1 MEKALVKTDFHFPG
15 QKSVYHGKVRDVY
28 NINDE
33 LLVMVAT
40 DRISAFD
47 VILPKGIPFK
57 GQMLNQIAAKFL
69 DATTDICPNWK
80 VATPDPMVTVGVLCQ
95 GFPVEMIVRGYLCGS
110 AWRAYKSGVR
120 EICGVKLPEGMKEN
134 QKFPEPIITPTTK
147 AEIGEHDAD
156 ISKEEILARGLAT
169 PEEYALLEK
178 YTMELFKRGTQIAA
192 ERGLI
197 LVDTKYEFGK
207 HDGKIYLMDEIHTPD
222 SSRYF
227 YSEGYEE
234 RFAKG
239 EPQKQLSKEFVREWL
254 MDNGFQGKAGQQVPE
269 MTDAIVTSIS
279 DRYIEL
285 YEHIVGEKFVKA
297 EGEDLAA
304 RIEKRAGIAR
314 FVAGPGL
321 WISARDIEEILKVK
335 AAFSVAVAS
344 LLERAGL
351 AAEELQT
358 IALAGALGRHVDADM
373 LEHLGFVP
381 AGCGRKVRAVG
392 NTSLEGACL
401 LAEKPELRE
410 ELAALCAG
418 ATVLA
423 PAEEEDFYERY
434 VRAMRFAPWE
444 QAWK

>member
-1 MEKALVKTDFHFPG
+1 M
-15 QKSVYHGKVRDVY
+15 Y
-28 NINDE
+28 NINGE
-33 LLVMVAT
+33 KLVMVAT

-47 VILPKGIPFK
+47 VVLPKGIPFK

-80 VATPDPMVTVGVLCQ
+80 MATPDPMVTVGVMCE

-156 ISKEEILARGLAT
+156 ISKEEILAKGLAT
-169 PEEYALLEK
+169 PEEYAILEK
-178 YTMELFKRGTQIAA
+178 YTMALFKRGTEIAA

-207 HDGKIYLMDEIHTPD
+207 HNGTIYLMDEIHTPD

-254 MDNGFQGKAGQQVPE
+254 MDNGFQGKEGQQVPE
-269 MTDAIVTSIS
+269 MTDEIVTSIS
-279 DRYIEL
+279 ERYIEL
-285 YEHIVGEKFVKA
+285 YEHITGEKFVKEYTSNIA
-297 EGEDLAA
+297 E
-304 RIEKRAGIAR
+304 RIEKN
-314 FVAGPGL
+314 VT
-321 WISARDIEEILKVK
+321 EYLKK
-335 AAFSVAVAS
+335 
-344 LLERAGL
+344 
-351 AAEELQT
+351 
-358 IALAGALGRHVDADM
+358 
-373 LEHLGFVP
+373 
-381 AGCGRKVRAVG
+381 
-392 NTSLEGACL
+392 
-401 LAEKPELRE
+401 
-410 ELAALCAG
+410 
-418 ATVLA
+418 
-423 PAEEEDFYERY
+423 
-434 VRAMRFAPWE
+434 
-444 QAWK
+444 